1 MLAKGISL
9 YFGALHFRDMEANP
23 LADFMSSGM
32 LFDMIIG
39 MAMGMA
45 ASPLMMRGIK
55 ALRHRR
61 KIGRL
66 FQEIAQARNS
76 GDGDSLPAKSDIF

>member
-1 MLAKGISL
+1 
-9 YFGALHFRDMEANP
+9 MEANP

-32 LFDMIIG
+32 LLDMIIG

-76 GDGDSLPAKSDIF
+76 ADGDSLPAKSDIF

>member
-1 MLAKGISL
+1 
-9 YFGALHFRDMEANP
+9 MEANA

-32 LFDMIIG
+32 LLDMIIG

-76 GDGDSLPAKSDIF
+76 ADGDSLPAKSDIF